1 MSNQKISA
9 EYLKIHRHSKNVLI
23 FFQIIGSLVF
33 CAVLHP
39 VFRNRLLLG
48 STTSTLAS
56 SLPFSCGFSVLMG
69 MITAIMTR
77 LKSPRAMIISNA
89 ICFLSLIIVLGLT
102 FGIYKSIGNSSAESF
117 QKEFLEVLNTHSEK
131 GLKTL
136 HKFQQSTQCCGVPL
150 SNETVWNQTSISPNS
165 PLASWFFY
173 TMLDEE
179 YIDEARVSIKPSSKD
194 VIIDELVEI
203 QHRLR
208 KSKKSEDARQSV
220 NENSCEPPE
229 KVLLDG
235 VPTQLFIV
243 GAGFGWFNEK

>member
-1 MSNQKISA
+1 
-9 EYLKIHRHSKNVLI
+9 
-23 FFQIIGSLVF
+23 
-33 CAVLHP
+33 
-39 VFRNRLLLG
+39 
-48 STTSTLAS
+48 
-56 SLPFSCGFSVLMG
+56 
-69 MITAIMTR
+69 
-77 LKSPRAMIISNA
+77 MIISNA

-117 QKEFLEVLNTHSEK
+117 QKEFLEVLNAHSEK

-165 PLASWFFY
+165 PLASWFYY
-173 TMLDEE
+173 TMLDEK
-179 YIDEARVSIKPSSKD
+179 YIDEARRLFTLPWSCCSDRTLGCEHLAFERVSIKPSSKD

-220 NENSCEPPE
+220 NENACEPPE

-243 GAGFGWFNEK
+243 GAGFGWFNEKQGFRYLNGILCLR